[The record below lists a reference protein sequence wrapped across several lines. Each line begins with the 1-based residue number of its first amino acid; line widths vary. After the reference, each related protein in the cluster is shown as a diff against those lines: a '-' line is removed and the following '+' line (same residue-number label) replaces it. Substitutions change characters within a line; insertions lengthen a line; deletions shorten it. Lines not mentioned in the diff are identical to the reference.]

1 MIFEKAHL
9 NDRTGNRI
17 DDIVVLLIISN
28 FKNIIDINRFEIRFE
43 FINNLLNIS
52 LRILCKFLCKCP
64 RRVACLRMSTS
75 VSPGE
80 RRGKTLISSIL
91 ASRAVSRARTPRA
104 KNMLTVQAVAGHG
117 KVSLGET
124 SRPPSDGGRRNL
136 KTHRLRSVRSARPSP
151 SELTKSIQTGGLG
164 SNLL

>member
-1 MIFEKAHL
+1 MINPIPFFASNHCRCSSL
-9 NDRTGNRI
+9 FALGTNRRRSAGCT
-17 DDIVVLLIISN
+17 LQTPLG
-28 FKNIIDINRFEIRFE
+28 
-43 FINNLLNIS
+43 
-52 LRILCKFLCKCP
+52 ILCKFLCKCP

-75 VSPGE
+75 VVTPGE